1 MVVMVVMMMAVMMDG
16 RLGVG
21 DGDESDQ
28 AGKGDEN
35 KFAHD
40 FPYGAGVK
48 SDG

>member
-1 MVVMVVMMMAVMMDG
+1 MVMVAMMMVAMMDG
-16 RLGVG
+16 RLSVG
-21 DGDESDQ
+21 DGDECYQ